1 MIGYVCKYTPVE
13 LLTALG
19 AEPVR
24 IQPACANFDLADAC
38 MHANVCSFAKAAL
51 EDIAVKDY
59 EGIVLTTCCDSIRRL
74 RDVLACRFPEK
85 FLFMLDVP
93 RVVSASSIRL
103 FARDLKRLVA
113 EFQAFSGNLLRRE
126 CLAEL
131 LVSQNPAASGSD
143 RAPRAMAPRVGL
155 LGARHDESLSRVIE
169 DAGIQV
175 GFDLTCVGGSRTVA
189 ATPEELGKLEGP
201 EGLDEGALIDLYA
214 DRLLRQVPCLRM
226 WDAGGREAFLGDH
239 AGEVDG
245 LVYHTVKFCDLYS
258 YEYAHLHRRSNIP
271 VLKIE
276 TDATSQSSGQ
286 IQTRVEAFGESLRA
300 AKKADAAPPRRP
312 HSRRAGA
319 CVLGIDSGSTSTNAA
334 IVSASGELVASEVIR
349 TGARAGESARAV
361 LGQVLAKAGLERDDL
376 GLIVATGYGRVSV
389 DFADVAVTEISCHGK
404 GAWFFDPDVRTI
416 LDIGG
421 QDSKAIRLE
430 DNGEVADFAMNDKC
444 AAGTGRFLEAMART
458 LECDI
463 TELGAL
469 SLSSKHE
476 VEISSMCTVFAES
489 EVIGLIAN
497 DVDKADIAHGVHVSI
512 AGRAFSLLRRVG
524 LEPAYMMT
532 GGVANNPGV
541 VAELERLIGARLR
554 ICDNPAIVGAVGAAV
569 CGLERLA
576 KN

>member
-74 RDVLACRFPEK
+74 HDVLASRYPEK

-93 RVVSASSIRL
+93 RAVDASSTRL

-113 EFQAFSGNLLRRE
+113 EFRAFSGAALRRE

-131 LVSQNPAASGSD
+131 LVSQNATALGPVRSN
-143 RAPRAMAPRVGL
+143 RATAPCVGL

-169 DAGIQV
+169 DAGIAV
-175 GFDLTCVGGSRTVA
+175 GFDLTCVGGPRTVS
-189 ATPEELGKLEGP
+189 ATPEEL
-201 EGLDEGALIDLYA
+201 EGLDDDALIDLCA
-214 DRLLRQVPCLRM
+214 ERLLRQVPCLRM
-226 WDAGGREAFLGDH
+226 WDAGEREAFLGDH
-239 AGEVDG
+239 AGDVDG

-258 YEYAHLHRRSNIP
+258 YEYAYLHERSDIP

-286 IQTRVEAFGESLRA
+286 IRTRVEAFGESLHA
-300 AKKADAAPPRRP
+300 ARKVDAAPPRRL
-312 HSRRAGA
+312 HARRAGS

-334 IVSASGELVASEVIR
+334 ILSASGELIASEVIR
-349 TGARAGESARAV
+349 TGARAGDSARAV

-389 DFADVAVTEISCHGK
+389 DFADETVTEISCHGK

-421 QDSKAIRLE
+421 QDSKAIRL
-430 DNGEVADFAMNDKC
+430 DDDGEVADFAMNDKC

-469 SLSSKHE
+469 SLSSRHE

-541 VAELERLIGARLR
+541 VAELERLVGARLR

-569 CGLERLA
+569 CGLERLT